1 MEDSALTAGL
11 VGIVMALIKTVEKL
25 MQKANGGSV
34 EYRLTM
40 LENEIKEMQ
49 AKLQDFQRAFY
60 EFREES
66 RIRWAISKK
75 RGNEE

>member
-1 MEDSALTAGL
+1 MEDSATTAAL
-11 VGIVMALIKTVEKL
+11 VGVVLALVKLVEKG

-34 EYRLTM
+34 EYRLAA
-40 LENEIKEMQ
+40 LEDQIQELR

-66 RIRWAISKK
+66 RIRWAKQ
-75 RGNEE
+75 GDEND

>member
-60 EFREES
+60 EFREEA
-66 RIRWAISKK
+66 RIKWA
-75 RGNEE
+75 RQEEKDD

>member
-1 MEDSALTAGL
+1 MEDSAATAAL
-11 VGIVMALIKTVEKL
+11 VGVVMALIKVIEKF

-34 EYRLTM
+34 EYRLSL

-49 AKLQDFQRAFY
+49 SKLQDFQKAFY

-66 RIRWAISKK
+66 RIRWAISKRNNK
-75 RGNEE
+75 E